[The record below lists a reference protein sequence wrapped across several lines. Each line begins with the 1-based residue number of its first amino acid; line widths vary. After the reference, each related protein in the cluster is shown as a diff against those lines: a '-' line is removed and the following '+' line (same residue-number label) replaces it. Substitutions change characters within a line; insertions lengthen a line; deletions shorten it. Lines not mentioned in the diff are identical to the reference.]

1 MFQHAWEGLHLFPS
15 EVVHI
20 GDRETNDI
28 AGPHEFGMKAILC
41 IAAVDR
47 GSANTKADGIF
58 NDYSDLSEA
67 LEKIK
72 GS

>member
-1 MFQHAWEGLHLFPS
+1 
-15 EVVHI
+15 
-20 GDRETNDI
+20 
-28 AGPHEFGMKAILC
+28 
-41 IAAVDR
+41 VDR

-58 NDYSDLSEA
+58 NDYSGLSEA